1 MRGFS
6 LDLRPGAAA
15 HGAAGA
21 ADVAGTAGAAG
32 AAGAA
37 DVAGEPG
44 EPGEPGEEAV
54 PHVSVSDF
62 SNEIHVQIVPLGA
75 GRVRLVAS
83 QA

>member
-6 LDLRPGAAA
+6 LDLRPGVAA

-21 ADVAGTAGAAG
+21 AD
-32 AAGAA
+32 
-37 DVAGEPG
+37 EPG
-44 EPGEPGEEAV
+44 EPV

-75 GRVRLVAS
+75 GRVRLVAF

>member
-21 ADVAGTAGAAG
+21 ADVAG